1 MLVTA
6 EKESAPGLRAAVG
19 YYAAFVVLG
28 LASASLGP
36 VLPRLAEQVAVSL
49 GAISLLFTAR
59 SLGYLTGSLGG
70 GRLYDRVSSH
80 WVMAGGLIALGLA
93 LLLFPTAP
101 ALWLLVVFSLMLGAG
116 EGIVD
121 VGGNALLV
129 WVFRGGV
136 GPWMNALHFFFG
148 VGAALSPLLVAQA
161 VRVTGGYGWAFG
173 LMALIAVPVVVWL
186 LTQASPTG
194 QRNAEENAGVR
205 TDWVLVGLLVLFLL
219 LYVGAEAS
227 YGGWVFT
234 YGTRQGLAAEV
245 GAAYL
250 TSVFWGALT
259 AGRLLAIPLAMRFKP
274 IVMLSASVGGCLA
287 SIAAV
292 NLWPGSATVL
302 WIGTVGLGLSM
313 AAVFPTAI
321 TLAGSLMNVSGQIT
335 GWFLVGASGGAMVV
349 PWLIGQL
356 FERIGPRAVTLTIL
370 ADLVL
375 LALVFGLV
383 LVRVRT
389 LRRFE
394 TPGRKLI

>member
-1 MLVTA
+1 MIATVDRQEA
-6 EKESAPGLRAAVG
+6 SGLRAAVG

-36 VLPRLAEQVAVSL
+36 VLPRLAAQVAVSL
-49 GAISLLFTAR
+49 GSISLLFTAR
-59 SLGYLTGSLGG
+59 SLGYLIGSLGS
-70 GRLYDRVSSH
+70 GRLYDRLPSH
-80 WVMAGGLIALGLA
+80 WVMAGGLVILGLA
-93 LLLFPTAP
+93 LLSFPVAP
-101 ALWLLVVFSLMLGAG
+101 ALWLLIALSLALGAG
-116 EGIVD
+116 EGGID
-121 VGGNALLV
+121 VGGNTLLV
-129 WVFRGGV
+129 WVFRSRV

-148 VGAALSPLLVAQA
+148 VGAALSPLIVAQA
-161 VRVTGGYGWAFG
+161 VRVTGSYGWAFA
-173 LMALIAVPVVVWL
+173 LMALIAAPVAVWL
-186 LTQASPTG
+186 LTQVSPTG

-205 TDWVLVGLLVLFLL
+205 TDGALVGLLVLFLL

-274 IVMLSASVGGCLA
+274 VIMLAASVAGCLA
-287 SIAAV
+287 SILAI
-292 NLWPGSATVL
+292 NLWPGSAAVL
-302 WIGTVGLGLSM
+302 WVGTAGLGLSM

-335 GWFLVGASGGAMVV
+335 GWFLVGASGGAMLV

-356 FERIGPRAVTLTIL
+356 FERVGPRAVILTIL

-375 LALVFGLV
+375 LALVFGAI
-383 LVRVRT
+383 LVRVRS
-389 LRRFE
+389 LRRA
-394 TPGRKLI
+394 